1 MLLAID
7 IGNTHTVVGLFVGKN
22 LKNHWRISSTL
33 ARTEDEIAAVL
44 NYLFLNEGVSISE
57 LNGAAISSVVP
68 DLTFVYELMCTR
80 YLSLEPLI
88 IGPDVNLD
96 MKVKYSDP
104 TLVGAD
110 RLCNAVAGKELFGVP
125 LVVLDFGTATT
136 FDCIDKNG
144 DYLGGIIAP
153 GVSTSIE
160 ALHKH
165 TARLPKVAMEF
176 PDQIIGRTT
185 SESIKSG
192 VLYGTVFMVAG
203 MIERLKKELGS
214 DTQVVATGGLASR
227 IAEQTDQIPNID
239 FDLSLKGIASIFLKN
254 QIKSS

>member
-7 IGNTHTVVGLFVGKN
+7 IGNTHTVVGLFAGKE

-80 YLSLEPLI
+80 YLALEPLI
-88 IGPDVNLD
+88 IDTDVNLD
-96 MKVKYSDP
+96 MQVKYDDP

-110 RLCNAVAGKELFGVP
+110 RLCNAVAGKELYGLP
-125 LVVLDFGTATT
+125 LIVLDFGTATT
-136 FDCIDKNG
+136 FDCIDQNG
-144 DYLGGIIAP
+144 DYLGGVISP

-165 TARLPKVAMEF
+165 TARLPKVAMDF
-176 PDQIIGRTT
+176 PEQIIGRTT
-185 SESIKSG
+185 ADSIKSG
-192 VLYGTVFMVAG
+192 VLYGTVFMVSG
-203 MIERLKKELGS
+203 MIKRLKKELGS
-214 DTQVVATGGLASR
+214 DTKVVATGGLASR
-227 IAEQTDQIPNID
+227 IADQMDQIQHID
-239 FDLSLKGIASIFLKN
+239 FNLSLKGIASIFLKN
-254 QIKSS
+254 QI

>member
-7 IGNTHTVVGLFVGKN
+7 IGNTHTVVGLFVGRD
-22 LKNHWRISSTL
+22 LKNHWRISSAL

-44 NYLFLNEGVSISE
+44 SYLFLNEGVSISE

-80 YLSLEPLI
+80 YLALDPLI
-88 IGPDVNLD
+88 IDSDVKLD
-96 MKVKYSDP
+96 MQVKYSDP

-110 RLCNAVAGKELFGVP
+110 RLCNAVAGKELFGTP
-125 LVVLDFGTATT
+125 LIVLDFGTATT

-144 DYLGGIIAP
+144 DYLGGVIAP

-160 ALHKH
+160 ALNKN
-165 TARLPKVAMEF
+165 TAQLPKVAMDF

-192 VLYGTVFMVAG
+192 VLYGTVFMVVG
-203 MIERLKKELGS
+203 MIERLKKELGPN
-214 DTQVVATGGLASR
+214 TQVVATGGLAGR
-227 IAEQTDQIPNID
+227 IAEQTDQIPHID

-254 QIKSS
+254 QIASS